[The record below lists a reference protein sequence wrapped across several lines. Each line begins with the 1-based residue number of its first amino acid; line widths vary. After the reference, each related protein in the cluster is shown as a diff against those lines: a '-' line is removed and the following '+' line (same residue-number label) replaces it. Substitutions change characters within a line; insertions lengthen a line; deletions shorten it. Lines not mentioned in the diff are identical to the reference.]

1 MSGKNIIIDAGG
13 ACYINR
19 VSEENNEWFYSIDN
33 PGGDLYEAEEI
44 FQLRGQV
51 EGTTL
56 QLFRYPSG
64 EKFIPVP
71 KRDGVCLGNPVMHDG
86 KISILAVDFVGRT
99 ISISEFDCGDHS
111 LSETVCMS
119 LDETEDCYNLML
131 HEHPLTL
138 SRQPND
144 GIFHIIWP
152 EKISFRIGIRESF
165 YHRDGNELYFS
176 RWFEDPDYREETV
189 VRDVRTGEIISVFPG
204 SMYVMPDGDKWFL
217 K

>member
-1 MSGKNIIIDAGG
+1 MSGENIIIDAGG
-13 ACYINR
+13 ACFITR
-19 VSEENNEWFYSIDN
+19 VSEENNEWFFSIDN

-44 FQLRGQV
+44 FRLKGEV

-64 EKFIPVP
+64 EKFVPVP
-71 KRDGVCLGNPVMHDG
+71 KKNGICLENPVMHDG
-86 KISILAVDFVGRT
+86 KISILAVDFVRRRIT
-99 ISISEFDCGDHS
+99 IKGFDCADH
-111 LSETVCMS
+111 TVTVTAEMS

-138 SRQPND
+138 TRQPND
-144 GIFHIIWP
+144 GMFYIIWP
-152 EKISFRIGIRESF
+152 ERISFPVGTRESF
-165 YHRDGNELYFS
+165 YHRDGDKLYFS

-189 VRDVRTGEIISVFPG
+189 IRDVNSGKIVSVFPG

>member
-1 MSGKNIIIDAGG
+1 AGG
-13 ACYINR
+13 ACFITR
-19 VSEENNEWFYSIDN
+19 VSEENNEWFFSIDN

-44 FQLRGQV
+44 FRLKGEV

-64 EKFIPVP
+64 EKFVPVP
-71 KRDGVCLGNPVMHDG
+71 KKNGICLENPVMHDG
-86 KISILAVDFVGRT
+86 KISILAVDFVRRRIT
-99 ISISEFDCGDHS
+99 IKGFDCADH
-111 LSETVCMS
+111 TVTVTAEMS

-138 SRQPND
+138 TRQPND
-144 GIFHIIWP
+144 GMFHIIWP
-152 EKISFRIGIRESF
+152 ERISFPIGNRESF

-189 VRDVRTGEIISVFPG
+189 IRDVNSGKIVSVFPG

>member
-1 MSGKNIIIDAGG
+1 MSGKNIIIDSGG
-13 ACYINR
+13 ACFINR

-44 FQLRGQV
+44 FQLRGEV

-64 EKFIPVP
+64 EKFIPLP
-71 KRDGVCLGNPVMHDG
+71 KRNGVCIGNPVMHDG

-99 ISISEFDCGDHS
+99 ISISEFDCSDYSVSGA
-111 LSETVCMS
+111 VCMS
-119 LDETEDCYNLML
+119 LNETEDCYNLML
-131 HEHPLTL
+131 HVHPLTL

-144 GIFHIIWP
+144 GTFHIIWP
-152 EKISFRIGIRESF
+152 EKISFPIGIRESF

-189 VRDVRTGEIISVFPG
+189 VRDVRTGEIISIFPG

>member
-1 MSGKNIIIDAGG
+1 
-13 ACYINR
+13 
-19 VSEENNEWFYSIDN
+19 
-33 PGGDLYEAEEI
+33 
-44 FQLRGQV
+44 
-51 EGTTL
+51 
-56 QLFRYPSG
+56 
-64 EKFIPVP
+64 
-71 KRDGVCLGNPVMHDG
+71 
-86 KISILAVDFVGRT
+86 
-99 ISISEFDCGDHS
+99 
-111 LSETVCMS
+111 MS

-144 GIFHIIWP
+144 GMFHIIWP
-152 EKISFRIGIRESF
+152 EKISFCIGIRESF
-165 YHRDGNELYFS
+165 YRRDGNELYFS

>member
-1 MSGKNIIIDAGG
+1 VSGKNIIIDAGG

-44 FQLRGQV
+44 FQFRGKV

-71 KRDGVCLGNPVMHDG
+71 KKDGVCLGNPVMHDG

-99 ISISEFDCGDHS
+99 IRISEFDCGDQS

-144 GIFHIIWP
+144 GMFHIIWP

-165 YHRDGNELYFS
+165 YRRDGNELYFS